1 MHDNLASLARDA
13 YRPHAGAADPLADD
27 TVAVVLAGGKGTRLE
42 PLTRNVCKPALPF
55 GAGYRSIDF
64 SLSNCVN
71 SGIRRVGV
79 ATQHKPEALLDHL
92 ESVWGDVYTDPRHFI
107 APWRAETR
115 APGAGYRGTAD
126 AVYRNLEIIEEL
138 DRRLVLV
145 LAGDHVYR
153 MDYRPMLEQHC
164 ERGAA
169 VTIGCVEVPIEE
181 ARQFGVLTTDDLG
194 RIDRFVEK
202 PRTRADVPGGDRG
215 HVFASM
221 GIYVFDAEF
230 LARALRLDALSA
242 TSNHDFGGDVLPR
255 LIREADAFAWAFR
268 AADGARPGYWRDIGT
283 IDAYWRAHM
292 ELLGPSRRVSL
303 HDPEWPLLPAAERAR
318 RRISG
323 GAASDDSLIAGGCT
337 VRGTVQRSVVF
348 DGAEIRCGAEVV
360 NAVILPGAVIG
371 ARCRLR
377 GVIVESGCRVPAG
390 TVVDRSGG
398 GTVPIEQLKPMVL
411 SGDVADASVPDLAC
425 ALA

>member
-1 MHDNLASLARDA
+1 MHENLASLARDA
-13 YRPHAGAADPLADD
+13 YRSHAGAADPLADD

-55 GAGYRSIDF
+55 GASYRSIDF

-92 ESVWGDVYTDPRHFI
+92 ENVWGDIYTDPRHFI
-107 APWRAETR
+107 APWRGETR
-115 APGAGYRGTAD
+115 APGVGYRGTAD

-164 ERGAA
+164 QRGAA

-181 ARQFGVLTTDDLG
+181 ARQFGVLTTDEHG
-194 RIDRFVEK
+194 RIARFVEK
-202 PRTRADVPGGDRG
+202 PRTRAEVPGGDRG
-215 HVFASM
+215 HVLASM
-221 GIYVFDAEF
+221 GIYVFDADL
-230 LARALRLDALSA
+230 LARALRLDALSV

-255 LIREADAFAWAFR
+255 LIREADSFAWAFR
-268 AADGARPGYWRDIGT
+268 AADGTRPGYWRDIGT

-303 HDPEWPLLPAAERAR
+303 DDPDWPLLPRAGRAPR
-318 RRISG
+318 RSSLPQ
-323 GAASDDSLIAGGCT
+323 ADDDSLIADGCT
-337 VRGTVQRSVVF
+337 VRGTCSVRSCSTAPRF
-348 DGAEIRCGAEVV
+348 AA
-360 NAVILPGAVIG
+360 
-371 ARCRLR
+371 AR
-377 GVIVESGCRVPAG
+377 
-390 TVVDRSGG
+390 RSRM
-398 GTVPIEQLKPMVL
+398 P
-411 SGDVADASVPDLAC
+411 
-425 ALA
+425 